1 MPEPEGSGF
10 RVVSVG
16 RPAEF
21 QRVIS
26 DGGRH
31 QGRYVLLF
39 VRRSG
44 QGGMRLGV
52 SASGKVGTKVA
63 RNRLRRLLRE
73 AVRREKNVLGPGFDI
88 VLIARASAV
97 GRGLDEISADLR
109 GLFARVK
116 SQFDG
121 QGGAGQVC

>member
-1 MPEPEGSGF
+1 MPQPEGSGL
-10 RVVSVG
+10 RVLSVG

-21 QRVIS
+21 QRVVS

-44 QGGMRLGV
+44 RGVIRLGV
-52 SASGKVGTKVA
+52 SASGKVETKVA

-73 AVRREKNVLGPGFDI
+73 AARREKDVLGPGFDI
-88 VLIARASAV
+88 VLIAKASAA

-121 QGGAGQVC
+121 QGGAGEAC